1 MRTAIP
7 LTVLATALACS
18 FATAPAYARARVFV
32 ASYGDDANPCTFGS
46 PCKTFQHA
54 HDVVDAGGEVTAI
67 DSAGFGPINITKAVT
82 ITSPSGV
89 EAGIVPVPNTDA
101 VTINAGS
108 TDTVALRGLTLVGG
122 GVGNNG
128 VTITGGGLV
137 KIENSEIS
145 GFLHQGINMVS
156 SSNSKLVVLDT
167 TVSSNFGTGVYVAPS
182 GNVTVQAV
190 FKRVQS
196 INNSGKGFYLYG
208 GAITGAGTLKGSAI
222 DSLAVGNHS
231 SGFEVAS
238 FQGLATTTVFDVI
251 NCQAIA
257 NFIGVE
263 TTSTDTAMYLARTTI
278 SDNTNFGYSV
288 EGTIYSFGDNYVAQN
303 PSNIGSFTP
312 IGQQ

>member
-1 MRTAIP
+1 MIP
-7 LTVLATALACS
+7 
-18 FATAPAYARARVFV
+18 
-32 ASYGDDANPCTFGS
+32 
-46 PCKTFQHA
+46 
-54 HDVVDAGGEVTAI
+54 
-67 DSAGFGPINITKAVT
+67 
-82 ITSPSGV
+82 
-89 EAGIVPVPNTDA
+89 
-101 VTINAGS
+101 
-108 TDTVALRGLTLVGG
+108 
-122 GVGNNG
+122 
-128 VTITGGGLV
+128 
-137 KIENSEIS
+137 
-145 GFLHQGINMVS
+145 

-167 TVSSNFGTGVYVAPS
+167 TVSANFGTGIEVDPS
-182 GNVTVQAV
+182 GNITVRAV

-208 GAITGAGTLKGSAI
+208 GAITGTGTLKGSAI

-238 FQGLATTTVFDVI
+238 FQGLSTTTVFDVI

-288 EGTIYSFGDNYVAQN
+288 EGTIFSFGNNYITQN
-303 PSNIGSFTP
+303 PSNIGSLTA